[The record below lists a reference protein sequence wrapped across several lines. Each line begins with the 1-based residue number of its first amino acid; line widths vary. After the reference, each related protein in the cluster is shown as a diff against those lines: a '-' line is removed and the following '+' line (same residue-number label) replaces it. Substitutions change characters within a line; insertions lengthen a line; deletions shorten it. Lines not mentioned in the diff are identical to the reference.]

1 MLSEAMPDAEVLT
14 EDDERRLGWGGKT
27 NDVTVIR
34 GDSAVLIE
42 CKLSGLYVNAKR
54 TASPESIIA
63 DVRKQ
68 IADAKDRRG
77 LFQLHDKLQA
87 IQTRLLPQ
95 SLLDKYSNV
104 KHFYPV
110 LLLFDDI
117 SQANAAEV
125 LGNIIRDE
133 LRANGIDAFEY
144 QIWNLEELEWLTEQ
158 SGADSLSWIAEKFSS
173 KNQAMDLS
181 SFVADKAHKE
191 FLRPIMYLP
200 EGDTRAIQILKGL
213 VAKYAVAQSD

>member
-1 MLSEAMPDAEVLT
+1 
-14 EDDERRLGWGGKT
+14 
-27 NDVTVIR
+27 
-34 GDSAVLIE
+34 
-42 CKLSGLYVNAKR
+42 
-54 TASPESIIA
+54 
-63 DVRKQ
+63 
-68 IADAKDRRG
+68 
-77 LFQLHDKLQA
+77 
-87 IQTRLLPQ
+87 LLPQ
-95 SLLDKYSNV
+95 SLLEKYANV
-104 KHFYPV
+104 THFYPV

-158 SGADSLSWIAEKFSS
+158 SGADSLTWIAEKFSS
-173 KNQAMDLS
+173 KNQSMDLS

>member
-1 MLSEAMPDAEVLT
+1 MPDAEVLT
-14 EDDERRLGWGGKT
+14 EDDERRLGWAGKT
-27 NDVTVIR
+27 NDVTAIL

-54 TASPESIIA
+54 TASPENIIE

-77 LFQLHDKLQA
+77 LFQLHDKIHA
-87 IQTRLLPQ
+87 IKTGLLPQ
-95 SLLDKYSNV
+95 KLFDKYKNV
-104 KHFYPV
+104 KHFFPV

-117 SQANAAEV
+117 SNANAAEV

-133 LRANGIDAFEY
+133 LRKNGVDAFEY
-144 QIWNLEELEWLTEQ
+144 QIWHLEELEWLTEQ
-158 SGADSLSWIAEKFSS
+158 SGTDSLAWIAEKFSS
-173 KNQAMDLS
+173 KYQAMDLN

-200 EGDTRAIQILKGL
+200 EGNTRAIQILKGL